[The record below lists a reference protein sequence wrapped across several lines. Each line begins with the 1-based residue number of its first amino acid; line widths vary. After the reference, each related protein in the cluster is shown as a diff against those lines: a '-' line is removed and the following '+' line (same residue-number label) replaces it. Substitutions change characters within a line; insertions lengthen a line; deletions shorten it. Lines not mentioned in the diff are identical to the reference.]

1 MNIIGQ
7 LIICITWISMTF
19 YRYIGEEKNQTIAE
33 MRMLQMLTIAIHTGE
48 PGEFIQELEDVINDD
63 PSRELVGDLDGLENL
78 KYKRE
83 QYRMAG
89 DM

>member
-1 MNIIGQ
+1 
-7 LIICITWISMTF
+7 
-19 YRYIGEEKNQTIAE
+19 
-33 MRMLQMLTIAIHTGE
+33 MLQMLTIAIHTGE